1 MRGAPLLGPR
11 IQRPTHPSAL
21 ANLRSSI
28 KMSSD
33 LCPAS
38 APFFGFMGAA
48 VALIFASAYQCRPSN
63 LHGRA
68 ARGVPVAPRAETGP
82 ARPRRPGW
90 APHLAPITPL
100 PQLPI
105 CCRRRFPLSHVW
117 LCPLDASTDLGAAY
131 GTAKSGVGV
140 SSMGVMKPDLVMKSI
155 IPVVMAGVL
164 GIYGLI
170 IAVIIANGGTPAC
183 LKHHAPRKHSRR
195 PTSTAAM
202 RGDSGMAHIAPHA
215 TLGTAPPPALK
226 SLRTSP
232 LHSSSPSSPPSL
244 LLRVCVQLPR
254 RRAA

>member
-1 MRGAPLLGPR
+1 MSRSRRANDARFALVVHYCTRHRKHVITEKQQEGFSFLANKSAVHGYNPRLLSPLTPVRAMRGAPLLGPR

-170 IAVIIANGGTPAC
+170 IAVIIANGGTPAR
-183 LKHHAPRKHSRR
+183 L
-195 PTSTAAM
+195 
-202 RGDSGMAHIAPHA
+202 
-215 TLGTAPPPALK
+215 
-226 SLRTSP
+226 
-232 LHSSSPSSPPSL
+232 
-244 LLRVCVQLPR
+244 
-254 RRAA
+254 